1 MKRRDFIVTGSQAG
15 VGICLAALLGEGC
28 APAAKYAAITVE
40 KNKISLRKSEFQY
53 TKKGKVQERNFL
65 LIKPEK
71 AVFPICLYK
80 KGEEYIACLM
90 RCTHQDCEVEL
101 QGTRYICPCHGSE
114 FSNEGIVLTGPAEE
128 NLRTFKTT
136 HDATHVHILVA

>member
-1 MKRRDFIVTGSQAG
+1 MDRRDFIVTSSQAG

-28 APAAKYAAITVE
+28 ATAAKYAEITVE

-53 TKKGKVQERNFL
+53 TKKGQVHERTFL

-80 KGEEYIACLM
+80 KADEYIACLM

-114 FSNEGIVLTGPAEE
+114 FSNEGAVLTGPAEE
-128 NLRTFKTT
+128 PLRTFKTEQDET
-136 HDATHVHILVA
+136 HIHILVA